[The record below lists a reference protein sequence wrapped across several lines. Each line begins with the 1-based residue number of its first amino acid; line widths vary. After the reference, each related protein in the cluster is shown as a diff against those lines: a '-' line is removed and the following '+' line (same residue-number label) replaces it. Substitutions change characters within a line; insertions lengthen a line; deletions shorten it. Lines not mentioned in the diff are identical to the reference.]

1 MSMIQMKN
9 VSFSYP
15 ESQEPVFDQVSLLL
29 DTDWKTGLTG
39 RNGRGKTTLL
49 RLLAGM
55 LEYSGSIRAS
65 VSFALFPCEISDPS
79 MMTLDVLEE
88 IAPQAELWQLQR
100 ELSLLDV
107 SADVLWMPYEQL
119 SGGEQTKV
127 MLAAMFIKEG
137 SFLLIDE
144 PTNHLDRTGREKT
157 AAYLRSKKGFLLVS
171 HDRHFLDACTDHTL
185 AITRTGLEVQACPFS
200 VWLEGFE
207 KRQEGQK
214 KQNIRLKK
222 EIRQMEQSARQK
234 SGWADQI
241 EKSKKGNGPVDRGYI
256 GHQAAKM
263 MKRAKAVEARKEKA
277 AAHKKTLLQDAEEA
291 ESLKIH
297 PLAFGGRTLV
307 SFEKVSAVYDGKPV
321 SEPVSFSIARGERLV
336 LEGSNGCGK
345 TSLIKVLLDPL
356 QQHTG
361 ECRVPASLK
370 VSVVSQQTD
379 HLKGSMRDYAQ
390 NLGIDQSLFFA
401 LLRKLGFARS
411 DFDTPLQ
418 SLSAGQKKKVQIA
431 GSLCESAHLYI
442 WDEPLNYID
451 VYSRM
456 QIEQLIQESE
466 ISLLLVEHD
475 AAFLERIDA
484 RRVWMQRA
492 GNE

>member
-1 MSMIQMKN
+1 MAMIQMKN

-15 ESQEPVFDQVSLLL
+15 ESSEPVFEKISVLL

-49 RLLAGM
+49 KLLAGM
-55 LEYSGSIRAS
+55 LAYSGSIQAS
-65 VSFALFPCEISDPS
+65 VSFALFPCAISNPS
-79 MMTLDVLEE
+79 RMTLDVLME
-88 IAPQAELWQLQR
+88 IAPQAELWQLER
-100 ELSLLDV
+100 ELRQLDV
-107 SADVLWMPYEQL
+107 SPDALWMPYAKL

-127 MLAAMFIKEG
+127 MLAAMFLKEG
-137 SFLLIDE
+137 CFLLIDE

-157 AAYLRSKKGFLLVS
+157 AAWLRSKKGFLVVS

-200 VWLEGFE
+200 VWLEDFE

-214 KQNIRLKK
+214 KQNVRLKK

-241 EKSKKGNGPVDRGYI
+241 EKTKKGHGPVDRGYI

-277 AAHKKTLLQDAEEA
+277 IAHKKTLLQDAEEA

-307 SFEKVSAVYDGKPV
+307 SFEGVSAVYDGKPV
-321 SEPVSFSIARGERLV
+321 SNPLSFSIGRGERVV
-336 LEGSNGCGK
+336 LEGNNGCGK
-345 TSLIKVLLDPL
+345 TSLIKVLLDPS
-356 QQHTG
+356 QAHTG

-379 HLKGSMRDYAQ
+379 HLKGSMKDYTQ
-390 NLGIDQSLFFA
+390 TLGIDQSLFFA

-411 DFDTPLQ
+411 NFDTPLQ
-418 SLSAGQKKKVQIA
+418 NLSAGQKKKVQIA
-431 GSLCESAHLYI
+431 GSLCQSAHLYI

-456 QIEQLIQESE
+456 QIEQLIQENE

-475 AAFLERIDA
+475 TAFLEKIDA
-484 RRVWMQRA
+484 RRIWVERA
-492 GNE
+492 GSE